1 MSTIIPL
8 PAWEVVSPTIEE
20 EGFDWD
26 DDEQT

>member
-26 DDEQT
+26 DDE